1 MENKVEVVI
10 NGEVIPIKSSNSV
23 EYIQKLAHY
32 AGQRIEELAKRYETI
47 MISERARSYL
57 IALNI
62 ADDYLKVEPELK
74 KLQNEHNKLTREHSQ
89 IYDENIKLTE
99 RVHSL
104 ERELA
109 QARAELDEM
118 TITMA
123 EEQNK
128 IVQLQLPFG
137 EARKAIG

>member
-1 MENKVEVVI
+1 MVNKVEVVI
-10 NGEVIPIKSSNSV
+10 NGEVIPIRSTDTV

-32 AGQRIEELAKRYETI
+32 TGQRIEEVSKRYETV

-62 ADDYLKVEPELK
+62 ADEYLKVEPELR
-74 KLQNEHNKLTREHSQ
+74 KLKNEHNKLVREHSAT
-89 IYDENIKLTE
+89 YDENIKLTE
-99 RVHSL
+99 RVHNL

-118 TITMA
+118 AITVA

-128 IVQLQLPFG
+128 IVQLQLPMP
-137 EARKAIG
+137 ENRKAIG